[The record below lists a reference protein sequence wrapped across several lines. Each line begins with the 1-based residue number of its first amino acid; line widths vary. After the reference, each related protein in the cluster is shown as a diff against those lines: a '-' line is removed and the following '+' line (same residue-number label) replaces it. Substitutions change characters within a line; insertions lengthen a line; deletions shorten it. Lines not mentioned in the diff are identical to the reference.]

1 MDMINRVTARTW
13 REGHGTT
20 PQGWPLSPPAGMAT
34 SPAGTTPWPRVCA
47 PSSPHLVLTFVLLRS
62 LASHHRPPPQAHT
75 SKPRASD
82 PQPRYT
88 GIQVYRYTGIRSFAS
103 RNRPLPQVDVPTPR
117 TAAQWCSPVTRAK
130 RRRQTAGAACT
141 PPTTIAPPGDP
152 APPPY
157 CNL

>member
-88 GIQVYRYTGIRSFAS
+88 GIQVYRYTLPRLTQPAPAPGRCAHAAHRGAMVFAS
-103 RNRPLPQVDVPTPR
+103 HTSEAEEANGWSSVHSSHNDCPTR
-117 TAAQWCSPVTRAK
+117 
-130 RRRQTAGAACT
+130 
-141 PPTTIAPPGDP
+141 
-152 APPPY
+152 
-157 CNL
+157 